1 MGNKTQYNELTKHYS
16 DKTDQYRWIHDHKDM
31 FKNPDNQESLIISQI
46 FQSPKM
52 RENIHQKNILEN
64 RPSADPYIV
73 AKAKVLE
80 ATVVTAEKYKPH
92 SAQLPNLCQELD
104 VLYISY
110 EDFMAII
117 SE

>member
-80 ATVVTAEKYKPH
+80 VTVVRLKSTNHIRHNCLIFAKSWMSFIFLMKI
-92 SAQLPNLCQELD
+92 LWR
-104 VLYISY
+104 
-110 EDFMAII
+110 
-117 SE
+117 